1 MKISSAFHLA
11 PDEVARHTFAT
22 ARRGFAPDEVRAY
35 LESIAKG
42 LRALADREHE
52 FRRELEEAESRVAHP
67 VVNEETLTAALG
79 QETARVL
86 HSAHEASSEMLAKA
100 EAEAVRLLTDARQ
113 EIADTED
120 RVSAQLS
127 GRAAEAEAAAAECWQ
142 RAQEDAAAALEA
154 ARTEVEALIDQAR
167 SECHDMINE
176 AQALRARVLADLSKR
191 RKVLHAQIEQLR
203 AGRENLASTVRS
215 VRRSI
220 DTIADDLF
228 RAEDEAR
235 LAAEAAGRVAVARPD
250 EGTPEELAAS
260 LLAEEALV
268 AEALVTGQTFDAQPD
283 ADEDHGQATDELHD
297 LTDQTDQTNQTD
309 LSPEPVDGVGAHG
322 EIGNAAEMDF
332 PGPIPSVDA
341 LFAKI
346 RASREEGDAGVED
359 PAGVVATVDNEPSV
373 PPIPVPVDDVS
384 HSPEVSD
391 AGVPEIEAAYES
403 EEEDEGDAP
412 PEERNPFTVRRD
424 EMIAPLVKAL
434 ARRMKRTLQDD
445 QNDLLDRLRSRHFQ
459 WSPDILP
466 AEPEHSDS
474 YSTAALPHLVEAAQ
488 AGASFVGSEGTAGP
502 LTEEMTTVA
511 HDLAETVLAP
521 LRRRLSEG
529 EHLHGADEPVVA
541 EQVGSAFREWKGERI
556 ERLAGDYVVAAFSVG
571 SLAGS
576 KRKKNLRVEWIA
588 AAAAGDEPC
597 PDCGDNMLNGP
608 QRPGGEFPTGHVH
621 PPAHP
626 GCRCLLA
633 PSAT

>member
-1 MKISSAFHLA
+1 MPEDHWMTISSSSHLA

-22 ARRGFAPDEVRAY
+22 TRRGFAADEVRAY

-52 FRRELEEAESRVAHP
+52 FRRELEEAERRVANP
-67 VVNEETLTAALG
+67 VINEETLTAALG

-86 HSAHEASSEMLAKA
+86 HSAHEASNEMLAKA
-100 EAEAVRLLTDARQ
+100 EAEADRLLTDARQ
-113 EIADTED
+113 EIAATED
-120 RVSAQLS
+120 RVTAQLS
-127 GRAAEAEAAAAECWQ
+127 DRAAETEAAAAECRL
-142 RAQEDAAAALEA
+142 RAQEDAAAGLEA
-154 ARTEVEALIDQAR
+154 ARTEVEAMIAQTR
-167 SECHDMINE
+167 SDCHDMINE
-176 AQALRARVLADLSKR
+176 AQGLRARVLADLSKR

-235 LAAEAAGRVAVARPD
+235 LAAEAAGRAAVARPD
-250 EGTPEELAAS
+250 DGTPEELAAS

-268 AEALVTGQTFDAQPD
+268 AEAPVADQTPDAQPD

-297 LTDQTDQTNQTD
+297 LTDQTDR
-309 LSPEPVDGVGAHG
+309 SPKPVDDVGAHG
-322 EIGNAAEMDF
+322 EIGDAAEVDS
-332 PGPIPSVDA
+332 PDPIPSVDA

-346 RASREEGDAGVED
+346 RASREEPDAGVED
-359 PAGVVATVDNEPSV
+359 PAGVVATVDSEPTG
-373 PPIPVPVDDVS
+373 PATPVPADDVS
-384 HSPEVSD
+384 DSPEVSETD
-391 AGVPEIEAAYES
+391 VPEIEAEA
-403 EEEDEGDAP
+403 EEEEGDAP

-424 EMIAPLVKAL
+424 EMTAPLVKAL

-459 WSPDILP
+459 WSADILP
-466 AEPEHSDS
+466 ADPEHSDS

-488 AGASFVGSEGTAGP
+488 AGASFVGSEGTHGP

-529 EHLHGADEPVVA
+529 DHLHGADESVVA
-541 EQVGSAFREWKGERI
+541 EHVGSAFREWKGERI

-576 KRKKNLRVEWIA
+576 KRKKNLLVEWIA
-588 AAAAGDEPC
+588 ATASGDEPC
-597 PDCGDNMLNGP
+597 PDCEDNMLNGP

>member
-1 MKISSAFHLA
+1 MTEDHWMTISSSSRLA
-11 PDEVARHTFAT
+11 PDEVARHIFAT
-22 ARRGFAPDEVRAY
+22 TRRGFAPDEVRAY

-52 FRRELEEAESRVAHP
+52 FRRELEEAERRVAHP

-86 HSAHEASSEMLAKA
+86 HSAHEASNEMLAKA
-100 EAEAVRLLTDARQ
+100 EAEAHRLLTDARQ

-120 RVSAQLS
+120 SVSAQLS
-127 GRAAEAEAAAAECWQ
+127 DRAAEAEAAAAECRL

-154 ARTEVEALIDQAR
+154 ARTEVEAMIAQAR

-235 LAAEAAGRVAVARPD
+235 LAAEAAGRAAVARPD

-268 AEALVTGQTFDAQPD
+268 AEAPVADRTRDAQPD
-283 ADEDHGQATDELHD
+283 ADEDHGQVTDALHD
-297 LTDQTDQTNQTD
+297 LTGRTD
-309 LSPEPVDGVGAHG
+309 LSPTPVDDADAHG
-322 EIGNAAEMDF
+322 EIGDAAEVDF
-332 PGPIPSVDA
+332 PDPTPSVDA

-346 RASREEGDAGVED
+346 RASREEADAGVED
-359 PAGVVATVDNEPSV
+359 PAGVVANVDSESTGPAT
-373 PPIPVPVDDVS
+373 PVPADVPD
-384 HSPEVSD
+384 SPEASET
-391 AGVPEIEAAYES
+391 GGPEIEAGA
-403 EEEDEGDAP
+403 EEEEEGDAP

-424 EMIAPLVKAL
+424 EMTEPLVKAL

-459 WSPDILP
+459 WSADILP
-466 AEPEHSDS
+466 PDPEHSDS

-488 AGASFVGSEGTAGP
+488 AGASFVGSESTLGP

-529 EHLHGADEPVVA
+529 EHLHGADESVVA
-541 EQVGSAFREWKGERI
+541 EHVGSAFREWKGERI

-576 KRKKNLRVEWIA
+576 KRKKNLLVEWIA
-588 AAAAGDEPC
+588 AAATGDEPC
-597 PDCGDNMLNGP
+597 PDCEDNMLNGP
-608 QRPGGEFPTGHVH
+608 QRPGGEFPTGHAH

>member
-1 MKISSAFHLA
+1 MTISSSSRLA

-22 ARRGFAPDEVRAY
+22 TRRGFAPDEVRTY

-52 FRRELEEAESRVAHP
+52 FRRELEEAERRVAHP
-67 VVNEETLTAALG
+67 VVTEETLTAALG

-86 HSAHEASSEMLAKA
+86 HSAHEASNEMLAKA
-100 EAEAVRLLTDARQ
+100 EAEAHRLLTDARQ

-120 RVSAQLS
+120 SVSAQLS
-127 GRAAEAEAAAAECWQ
+127 DRAAEAEAAAAECRL

-154 ARTEVEALIDQAR
+154 ARTEVEAMIAQAR

-176 AQALRARVLADLSKR
+176 AQALRARVLSDLSKR

-235 LAAEAAGRVAVARPD
+235 LAAEAAGRAAVARPD

-268 AEALVTGQTFDAQPD
+268 AEAPVADRTRDAQPN
-283 ADEDHGQATDELHD
+283 ADEDHGQVTDALHD
-297 LTDQTDQTNQTD
+297 LTGRTD
-309 LSPEPVDGVGAHG
+309 LSPTPVDDADAHG
-322 EIGNAAEMDF
+322 EIGDAAEVDF
-332 PGPIPSVDA
+332 PDPTPSVDA

-346 RASREEGDAGVED
+346 RASREEADAGVED
-359 PAGVVATVDNEPSV
+359 PAGVVATVDSESTGPAT
-373 PPIPVPVDDVS
+373 PVPADVPD
-384 HSPEVSD
+384 SPEASET
-391 AGVPEIEAAYES
+391 GGPEIEAGA
-403 EEEDEGDAP
+403 EEEEEGDAP

-424 EMIAPLVKAL
+424 EMTEPLVKAL

-459 WSPDILP
+459 WSADILP
-466 AEPEHSDS
+466 PDPEHSDS

-488 AGASFVGSEGTAGP
+488 AGASFVGSESTLGP

-529 EHLHGADEPVVA
+529 EHLHGADESVVA
-541 EQVGSAFREWKGERI
+541 EHVGSAFREWKGERI

-576 KRKKNLRVEWIA
+576 KRKKNLLVEWIA
-588 AAAAGDEPC
+588 AAGTGDEPC
-597 PDCGDNMLNGP
+597 PDCEDNMLNGP
-608 QRPGGEFPTGHVH
+608 QRPGGEFPTGHAH

>member
-1 MKISSAFHLA
+1 MTEDNWMTISSSSRLV
-11 PDEVARHTFAT
+11 PDEVARHIFAT
-22 ARRGFAPDEVRAY
+22 TRRGFAPDEVRTY

-42 LRALADREHE
+42 LRALADRERE
-52 FRRELEEAESRVAHP
+52 FRRELEEAERRVAHP

-86 HSAHEASSEMLAKA
+86 HSAHGASNEMLAKA
-100 EAEAVRLLTDARQ
+100 EAEAHRLLTDARQ

-120 RVSAQLS
+120 SVSAQLS
-127 GRAAEAEAAAAECWQ
+127 DRAAEAEAAAAECRL

-154 ARTEVEALIDQAR
+154 ARTEVEAMIAQAR

-235 LAAEAAGRVAVARPD
+235 LAAEAAGRAAVARPD

-268 AEALVTGQTFDAQPD
+268 AEAPVADGTPDAQPD
-283 ADEDHGQATDELHD
+283 ADEDHGQVTDALH
-297 LTDQTDQTNQTD
+297 DQTDRTD
-309 LSPEPVDGVGAHG
+309 LSPTQVDDADAHG
-322 EIGNAAEMDF
+322 EIGDAAEVDF
-332 PGPIPSVDA
+332 PDPTPSVDA

-346 RASREEGDAGVED
+346 RASREEADAGVED
-359 PAGVVATVDNEPSV
+359 PAGVVATVDSEPTG
-373 PPIPVPVDDVS
+373 PATPVPADVPD
-384 HSPEVSD
+384 SPEASET
-391 AGVPEIEAAYES
+391 GGSEIEAGA
-403 EEEDEGDAP
+403 EEEEEEGDAP

-424 EMIAPLVKAL
+424 EMTEPLVKAL

-459 WSPDILP
+459 WSADILP
-466 AEPEHSDS
+466 ADPEHSDS
-474 YSTAALPHLVEAAQ
+474 YSTAALPHLVQAAQ
-488 AGASFVGSEGTAGP
+488 AGASFVGSESTLGP

-529 EHLHGADEPVVA
+529 EHLHGADESVVA
-541 EQVGSAFREWKGERI
+541 EHVGSAFREWKGERI

-576 KRKKNLRVEWIA
+576 KRKKNLLVEWIA
-588 AAAAGDEPC
+588 AAATGDEPC
-597 PDCGDNMLNGP
+597 PDCEDNMLNGP
-608 QRPGGEFPTGHVH
+608 QRPGGDFPTGHAH

>member
-1 MKISSAFHLA
+1 MTISSSSHLA

-22 ARRGFAPDEVRAY
+22 TRRGFEPDEVRAY

-52 FRRELEEAESRVAHP
+52 FRRELEEAERRVANP
-67 VVNEETLTAALG
+67 VINEETLTAALG

-86 HSAHEASSEMLAKA
+86 HSAHEASNEMLAKA
-100 EAEAVRLLTDARQ
+100 EAEADRLLTDARQ
-113 EIADTED
+113 EIAATED
-120 RVSAQLS
+120 RVTAQLS
-127 GRAAEAEAAAAECWQ
+127 DRAAETESAAAECRL
-142 RAQEDAAAALEA
+142 RAQEDAAAGLEA
-154 ARTEVEALIDQAR
+154 ARTEVEAMIAQTR
-167 SECHDMINE
+167 SDCHDMINE

-235 LAAEAAGRVAVARPD
+235 LAAEAAGRAAVARPD

-268 AEALVTGQTFDAQPD
+268 AEALVADQTPDAQPD

-297 LTDQTDQTNQTD
+297 LTDQTDRS
-309 LSPEPVDGVGAHG
+309 LKPVDDVGAHG
-322 EIGNAAEMDF
+322 EIGDAAEVDS
-332 PGPIPSVDA
+332 PDPIPSVDA

-391 AGVPEIEAAYES
+391 AGVPEIEAADES

-541 EQVGSAFREWKGERI
+541 EHVGSAFREWKGERI

-588 AAAAGDEPC
+588 AAASGDEPC
-597 PDCGDNMLNGP
+597 PDCEDNMLNGP

>member
-1 MKISSAFHLA
+1 MTEDHWMTISSSSRLA
-11 PDEVARHTFAT
+11 PDEVARHIFAT
-22 ARRGFAPDEVRAY
+22 TRRGFAPDEVRAY

-52 FRRELEEAESRVAHP
+52 FRRELEEAERRVAHP

-86 HSAHEASSEMLAKA
+86 HSAHEASNEMLAKA
-100 EAEAVRLLTDARQ
+100 EAEAHRLLTDARQ

-120 RVSAQLS
+120 SVSAQLS
-127 GRAAEAEAAAAECWQ
+127 DRAAEAEAAAAECRL

-154 ARTEVEALIDQAR
+154 ARTEVEAMIAQAR

-235 LAAEAAGRVAVARPD
+235 LAAEAAGRAAVARPD

-268 AEALVTGQTFDAQPD
+268 AEASVADRTRDAQPN
-283 ADEDHGQATDELHD
+283 ADEDHGQVTDALHD
-297 LTDQTDQTNQTD
+297 LTGRTD
-309 LSPEPVDGVGAHG
+309 LSPTPVDDADDHG
-322 EIGNAAEMDF
+322 EIGDAAEVDF
-332 PGPIPSVDA
+332 PDPTPSVDA

-346 RASREEGDAGVED
+346 RASREEADAGVED
-359 PAGVVATVDNEPSV
+359 PAGVVANVDSESTGPAT
-373 PPIPVPVDDVS
+373 PVPADVPD
-384 HSPEVSD
+384 SPEASET
-391 AGVPEIEAAYES
+391 GGPEIEAGA
-403 EEEDEGDAP
+403 EEEEEGDAP

-424 EMIAPLVKAL
+424 EMTEPLVKAL

-459 WSPDILP
+459 WSADILP
-466 AEPEHSDS
+466 ADPEHSDS
-474 YSTAALPHLVEAAQ
+474 YSTAALPHLVQAAQ
-488 AGASFVGSEGTAGP
+488 AGASFVGSESTLGP

-529 EHLHGADEPVVA
+529 EHLHGADESVVA
-541 EQVGSAFREWKGERI
+541 EHVGSAFREWKGERI

-576 KRKKNLRVEWIA
+576 KRKKNLLVEWIA
-588 AAAAGDEPC
+588 AAATGDEPC
-597 PDCGDNMLNGP
+597 PDCEDNMLNGP
-608 QRPGGEFPTGHVH
+608 QRPGGEFPTGHAH

>member
-1 MKISSAFHLA
+1 MPEDHWMTISSSSHLA

-22 ARRGFAPDEVRAY
+22 TRRGFEPDEVRAY

-52 FRRELEEAESRVAHP
+52 FRRELEEAERRVANP
-67 VVNEETLTAALG
+67 VINEETLTAALG

-86 HSAHEASSEMLAKA
+86 HSAHEASNEMLAKA
-100 EAEAVRLLTDARQ
+100 EAEADRLLTDARQ
-113 EIADTED
+113 EIAATED
-120 RVSAQLS
+120 RVTAQLS
-127 GRAAEAEAAAAECWQ
+127 DRAAETESAAAECRL
-142 RAQEDAAAALEA
+142 RAQEDAAAGLEA
-154 ARTEVEALIDQAR
+154 ARTEVEAMIAQTR
-167 SECHDMINE
+167 SDCHDMINE

-235 LAAEAAGRVAVARPD
+235 LAAEAAGRAAVARPD

-268 AEALVTGQTFDAQPD
+268 AEALVADQTPDAQPD
-283 ADEDHGQATDELHD
+283 ADEDHGQATDALHD
-297 LTDQTDQTNQTD
+297 LTGRTD
-309 LSPEPVDGVGAHG
+309 LSPTPVDDADAHG
-322 EIGNAAEMDF
+322 EIGDAAEVDF
-332 PGPIPSVDA
+332 PDPTPSVDA

-346 RASREEGDAGVED
+346 RASREEPDAGVED
-359 PAGVVATVDNEPSV
+359 PAGVVATVDSEPTG
-373 PPIPVPVDDVS
+373 PATPVPADDVS
-384 HSPEVSD
+384 DSPEVSETD
-391 AGVPEIEAAYES
+391 VPEIEAEA
-403 EEEDEGDAP
+403 EEEEGDAP

-424 EMIAPLVKAL
+424 EMTAPLVKAL

-459 WSPDILP
+459 WSADILP
-466 AEPEHSDS
+466 ADPEHSDS

-488 AGASFVGSEGTAGP
+488 AGASFVGSEGTHGP

-529 EHLHGADEPVVA
+529 EHLHGADESVVA
-541 EQVGSAFREWKGERI
+541 EHVGSAFREWKGERI

-576 KRKKNLRVEWIA
+576 KRKKNLLVEWIA
-588 AAAAGDEPC
+588 ATASGDEPC
-597 PDCGDNMLNGP
+597 PDCEDNMLNGP

>member
-1 MKISSAFHLA
+1 MTEDHWMTISSSSRLA
-11 PDEVARHTFAT
+11 PDEVARHIFAT
-22 ARRGFAPDEVRAY
+22 TRRGFAPDEVRAY

-52 FRRELEEAESRVAHP
+52 FRRELEEAERRVAHP

-86 HSAHEASSEMLAKA
+86 HSAHEASNEMLAKA
-100 EAEAVRLLTDARQ
+100 EAEAHRLLTDARQ

-120 RVSAQLS
+120 SVSAQLS
-127 GRAAEAEAAAAECWQ
+127 DRAAEAEAAAAECRL

-154 ARTEVEALIDQAR
+154 ARTEVEAMIAQAR

-235 LAAEAAGRVAVARPD
+235 LAAEAAGRAAVARPD

-268 AEALVTGQTFDAQPD
+268 AEASVADRTRDAQPN
-283 ADEDHGQATDELHD
+283 ADEDHGQVTDALHD
-297 LTDQTDQTNQTD
+297 LTGRTD
-309 LSPEPVDGVGAHG
+309 LSPTPVDDADDHG
-322 EIGNAAEMDF
+322 EIGDAAEVDF
-332 PGPIPSVDA
+332 PDPTPSVDA

-346 RASREEGDAGVED
+346 RASREEADAGVED
-359 PAGVVATVDNEPSV
+359 PAGVVATVDSESTGPAT
-373 PPIPVPVDDVS
+373 PVPADVPD
-384 HSPEVSD
+384 SPEASET
-391 AGVPEIEAAYES
+391 GGPEIEAGA
-403 EEEDEGDAP
+403 EEEEEGDAP

-424 EMIAPLVKAL
+424 EMTEPLVKAL

-459 WSPDILP
+459 WSADILP
-466 AEPEHSDS
+466 ADPEHSDS
-474 YSTAALPHLVEAAQ
+474 YSTAALPHLVQAAQ
-488 AGASFVGSEGTAGP
+488 AGASFVGSESTLGP

-529 EHLHGADEPVVA
+529 EHLHGADESVVA
-541 EQVGSAFREWKGERI
+541 EHVGSAFREWKGERI

-576 KRKKNLRVEWIA
+576 KRKKNLLVEWIA
-588 AAAAGDEPC
+588 AAATGDEPC
-597 PDCGDNMLNGP
+597 PDCEDNMLNGP
-608 QRPGGEFPTGHVH
+608 QRPGGEFPTGHAH

>member
-1 MKISSAFHLA
+1 MTEDHWMTISSSSRLA
-11 PDEVARHTFAT
+11 PDEVARHIFAT
-22 ARRGFAPDEVRAY
+22 TRRGFAPDEVRAY

-52 FRRELEEAESRVAHP
+52 FRRELEEAERRVAHP

-86 HSAHEASSEMLAKA
+86 HSAHEASNEMLAKA
-100 EAEAVRLLTDARQ
+100 EAEAHRLLTDARQ

-120 RVSAQLS
+120 SVSAQLS
-127 GRAAEAEAAAAECWQ
+127 DRAAEAEAAAAECRL

-154 ARTEVEALIDQAR
+154 ARTEVEAMIAQAR

-235 LAAEAAGRVAVARPD
+235 LAAEAAGRAAVARPD

-268 AEALVTGQTFDAQPD
+268 AEAPVADRTPDAQPD
-283 ADEDHGQATDELHD
+283 VDEDHGQVTDALHD
-297 LTDQTDQTNQTD
+297 LTGRTD
-309 LSPEPVDGVGAHG
+309 LSPTPVDDAEAHG
-322 EIGNAAEMDF
+322 EIGDAAEVDF
-332 PGPIPSVDA
+332 PDPTPSVDA

-346 RASREEGDAGVED
+346 RASREEADAGVED
-359 PAGVVATVDNEPSV
+359 PAGVVATVDSESTGPAT
-373 PPIPVPVDDVS
+373 PVPADVPD
-384 HSPEVSD
+384 SPEASET
-391 AGVPEIEAAYES
+391 GGPEIEAGA
-403 EEEDEGDAP
+403 EEEEEGDAP
-412 PEERNPFTVRRD
+412 PEERNPFTIRRD
-424 EMIAPLVKAL
+424 EMTEPLVKAL

-488 AGASFVGSEGTAGP
+488 AGASFVGSEGNQGKLA
-502 LTEEMTTVA
+502 EEMTTVA

-529 EHLHGADEPVVA
+529 EHLHGADESVVA
-541 EQVGSAFREWKGERI
+541 EHVGSAFREWKGERI

-576 KRKKNLRVEWIA
+576 KRKKNLLVEWIA
-588 AAAAGDEPC
+588 AAATGDEPC
-597 PDCGDNMLNGP
+597 PDCEDNMLNGP
-608 QRPGGEFPTGHVH
+608 QRPGGEFPTGHAH

>member
-1 MKISSAFHLA
+1 MTISSSSRLA
-11 PDEVARHTFAT
+11 PDEVARHIFAT
-22 ARRGFAPDEVRAY
+22 TRRGFAPDEVRAY

-52 FRRELEEAESRVAHP
+52 FRRELEEAERRVAHP

-86 HSAHEASSEMLAKA
+86 HSAHEASNEMLAKA
-100 EAEAVRLLTDARQ
+100 EAEAHRLLTDARQ

-120 RVSAQLS
+120 SVSAQLS
-127 GRAAEAEAAAAECWQ
+127 DRAAEAEAAAAECRL
-142 RAQEDAAAALEA
+142 RAQEDAAAGLEA
-154 ARTEVEALIDQAR
+154 ARTEVEAMIAQAR

-235 LAAEAAGRVAVARPD
+235 LAAEAAGRAAVARPD

-268 AEALVTGQTFDAQPD
+268 AEASVADRTRDAQPN
-283 ADEDHGQATDELHD
+283 ADEDHGQVTDALHD
-297 LTDQTDQTNQTD
+297 LTGRTD
-309 LSPEPVDGVGAHG
+309 LSPTPVDDADDHG
-322 EIGNAAEMDF
+322 EIGDAAEVDF
-332 PGPIPSVDA
+332 PDPTPSVDA

-346 RASREEGDAGVED
+346 RASREEADAGVED
-359 PAGVVATVDNEPSV
+359 PAGVVANVDSESTGPAT
-373 PPIPVPVDDVS
+373 PVPADVPD
-384 HSPEVSD
+384 SPEASET
-391 AGVPEIEAAYES
+391 GGPEIEAGA
-403 EEEDEGDAP
+403 EEEEEGDAP

-424 EMIAPLVKAL
+424 EMTEPLVKAL

-459 WSPDILP
+459 WSADILP
-466 AEPEHSDS
+466 ADPEHSDS
-474 YSTAALPHLVEAAQ
+474 YSTAALPHLVQAAQ
-488 AGASFVGSEGTAGP
+488 AGASFVGSESTLGP

-529 EHLHGADEPVVA
+529 EHLHGADESVVA
-541 EQVGSAFREWKGERI
+541 EHVGSAFREWKGERI

-576 KRKKNLRVEWIA
+576 KRKKNLLVEWIA
-588 AAAAGDEPC
+588 AAATGDEPC
-597 PDCGDNMLNGP
+597 PDCEDNMLNGP
-608 QRPGGEFPTGHVH
+608 QRPGGEFPTGHAH

>member
-1 MKISSAFHLA
+1 MTEDHWMTISSSSRLA
-11 PDEVARHTFAT
+11 PDEVARHIFAT
-22 ARRGFAPDEVRAY
+22 TRRGFAPDEVRAY

-52 FRRELEEAESRVAHP
+52 FRRELEEAERRVAHP

-86 HSAHEASSEMLAKA
+86 HSAHEASNEMLAKA
-100 EAEAVRLLTDARQ
+100 EAEAHRLLTDARQ

-120 RVSAQLS
+120 SVSTQLS
-127 GRAAEAEAAAAECWQ
+127 DRAAESEAAAAEFRL

-154 ARTEVEALIDQAR
+154 ARTEVEAMIAQAR

-235 LAAEAAGRVAVARPD
+235 LAAEAAGRAAVARPD

-268 AEALVTGQTFDAQPD
+268 AEASVADRTRDAQPN
-283 ADEDHGQATDELHD
+283 ADEDHGQVTDALHD
-297 LTDQTDQTNQTD
+297 LTGRTD
-309 LSPEPVDGVGAHG
+309 LSPTPVDDADDHG
-322 EIGNAAEMDF
+322 EIGDAAEVDF
-332 PGPIPSVDA
+332 PDPTPSVDA

-346 RASREEGDAGVED
+346 RASREEADAGVED
-359 PAGVVATVDNEPSV
+359 PAGVVANVDSESTGPAT
-373 PPIPVPVDDVS
+373 PVPADVPD
-384 HSPEVSD
+384 SPEASET
-391 AGVPEIEAAYES
+391 GGPEIEAGA
-403 EEEDEGDAP
+403 EEEEEGDAP

-424 EMIAPLVKAL
+424 EMTEPLVKAL

-459 WSPDILP
+459 WSADILP
-466 AEPEHSDS
+466 PDPEHSDS

-488 AGASFVGSEGTAGP
+488 AGASFVGSEGNQGQLP
-502 LTEEMTTVA
+502 EEMTTVA

-529 EHLHGADEPVVA
+529 EHLHGADESVVA
-541 EQVGSAFREWKGERI
+541 EHVGSAFREWKGERI

-576 KRKKNLRVEWIA
+576 KRKKNLLVEWIA
-588 AAAAGDEPC
+588 AAATGDEPC
-597 PDCGDNMLNGP
+597 PDCEDNMLNGP
-608 QRPGGEFPTGHVH
+608 QRPGGEFPTGHAH